1 MYRHILLAVALQ
13 HWDELS
19 PHAVAAREAA
29 VALARGSGA
38 KLSVL
43 SVYDY
48 GRLEEPGLPLE
59 MSSHGGAE
67 VMHQLEAARKRREEH
82 IRQLD
87 AQMETKMQAFLAGVP
102 THKIPLTPL
111 LKVGNP
117 RQVIVATA
125 EALGVDCLV
134 IGAHSKR
141 SFLDVLLGGTATAVS
156 RHAPCAVVMVQP
168 GEQRPLVQTRAV
180 EDPLQDP
187 LPG

>member
-111 LKVGNP
+111 LKVGHP
-117 RQVIVATA
+117 R
-125 EALGVDCLV
+125 
-134 IGAHSKR
+134 
-141 SFLDVLLGGTATAVS
+141 DVLLGGTATAVS
-156 RHAPCAVVMVQP
+156 RHVPCAVVMVQP
-168 GEQRPLVQTRAV
+168 GVVNLFVLISSGGNRGTRADQSWTEV
-180 EDPLQDP
+180 ALRQPP
-187 LPG
+187 PCP